1 MDSGVSA
8 VAKRDKIVAL
18 CLRLPSWCR
27 LQHHNIVR
35 GLVAVRRRF
44 KIKLTGA
51 LDQSPNWHRNEAA
64 PIVVLLGVLSLIFS
78 PCLWGAFALGCE
90 NTGFNTA
97 FVNFSPTDRSFGF
110 YRADIRFVAEYLFLG
125 PSKVNIC

>member
-1 MDSGVSA
+1 MRASA
-8 VAKRDKIVAL
+8 LGLKVEGRPYLAREMQSAL
-18 CLRLPSWCR
+18 SDR
-27 LQHHNIVR
+27 I
-35 GLVAVRRRF
+35 G
-44 KIKLTGA
+44 
-51 LDQSPNWHRNEAA
+51 
-64 PIVVLLGVLSLIFS
+64 
-78 PCLWGAFALGCE
+78 LWGAFALGCE